1 MSNTPSIPSDQ
12 VDIAMCTAIA
22 GEMLGLQLIY
32 MDAGSGAQNPVS
44 LSMIRKVK
52 QNISVPLIIGGGIRN
67 PKMATEAAEA
77 GADIVVV
84 GNAIEETPSLINEI
98 SDAIHSLNK
107 N

>member
-1 MSNTPSIPSDQ
+1 
-12 VDIAMCTAIA
+12 
-22 GEMLGLQLIY
+22 
-32 MDAGSGAQNPVS
+32 
-44 LSMIRKVK
+44 
-52 QNISVPLIIGGGIRN
+52 
-67 PKMATEAAEA
+67 MATDAAEA